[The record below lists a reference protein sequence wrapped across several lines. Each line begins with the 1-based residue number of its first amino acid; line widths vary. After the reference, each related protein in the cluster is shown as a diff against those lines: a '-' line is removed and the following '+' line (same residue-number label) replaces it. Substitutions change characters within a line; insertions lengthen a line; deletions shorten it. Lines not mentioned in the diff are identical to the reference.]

1 MTIFESP
8 RSQDKVIILKRISVF
23 ASCTEK
29 QLHLI
34 ADRTRL
40 VEYKKGEYVYRQG
53 DAANAFYIVSTGR
66 IRVFTRT
73 DGLERTLTYLHNGE
87 SFGEISLLTGET
99 HSVTVQAVN
108 DTLILQLEKNDFDDV
123 INRVPSLVLHLSR
136 LLSKRLRTK
145 EYTQQSSEATIVSIY
160 SAVKGTGCTVFA
172 VALAATLR
180 RETGQDAVVVD
191 LGGTT
196 ASQSGLYGTVAAGR
210 AQQVSQ
216 AGMAPEEQL
225 DVLLTRHPGGFHVLA
240 AGDLLSEEHGEQ
252 AIAPLLTAL
261 INRFVYVLVDLPAE
275 GSPAVLQALTQSDVI
290 YVLAD
295 TQREHVLQTKTLIQQ
310 VHASIGDAEQRVK
323 VVLNKV
329 EPVSERTGLFSLLQ
343 ASDERLTPAA
353 MAQELGQPI
362 NFTLPLLPTSAGAL
376 TIEELTRLLEDHT
389 APYALTLRRVAREL
403 GGLLVGLA
411 LGSGAALGLAHIGV
425 LKVIER
431 EKIPIDMIA
440 GSSIGAMVAGLWASG
455 HSAAQL
461 EELALRFKDPWG
473 ITKLFVLDLGIPMFS
488 FVTGMVSGVCVGML
502 AGFWTGLLF
511 GFMVCIAFGLVLG
524 PLSGG
529 PIQGARLLEKLKQ
542 DFGGKTFEETWLPL
556 KVIASNPM
564 AREEVVFDSG
574 DIAEAVR
581 ASVSIPGIFKPVI
594 RMGKICL
601 DGGVVNPIPVSVL
614 KRAGAHHVIAVNVFP
629 TTPEVMAHLEEAKRH
644 REEREAI
651 LASRSFP
658 VRFVAWLGQELRRSV
673 SPLIFD
679 VIMRSMQSMEYQ
691 IAEISC
697 READLILRPTVPSS
711 HWLEFFHPEKF
722 ILRGEEIALRHLPE
736 MRRLARMPERSVDK
750 PGGAP

>member
-1 MTIFESP
+1 MTIFEPP
-8 RSQDKVIILKRISVF
+8 RPQDKVIILKRISVF

-40 VEYKKGEYVYRQG
+40 VEYKKGEYIYRQG

-66 IRVFTRT
+66 LRVFTRT
-73 DGLERTLTYLHNGE
+73 DGVERTLTYLHNGE

-108 DTLILQLEKNDFDDV
+108 DTLILQLEKGDFDEV

-145 EYTQQSSEATIVSIY
+145 EYTQESSEATIASIY

-172 VALAATLR
+172 VALATSLK
-180 RETGQDAVVVD
+180 RETGQEAVVVD
-191 LGGTT
+191 LGGT
-196 ASQSGLYGTVAAGR
+196 ASSPAGLYGSSVPRLQRLLPVGA
-210 AQQVSQ
+210 
-216 AGMAPEEQL
+216 APEEQL
-225 DVLLTRHPGGFHVLA
+225 NAVLTRHPGGFHVLA
-240 AGDLLSEEHGEQ
+240 AGDLLSDEHGEQ

-261 INRFVYVLVDLPAE
+261 INRFVYVLIDLPAE
-275 GSPAVLQALTQSDVI
+275 ISPAVLKALTQSDVI
-290 YVLAD
+290 YLLAD
-295 TQREHVLQTKTLIQQ
+295 TQREHVIRTKALIQQ
-310 VHASIGDAEQRVK
+310 VQASVGDAEQRMK
-323 VVLNKV
+323 MVLNKV
-329 EPVSERTGLFSLLQ
+329 EPASERMGLFSLLQ
-343 ASDERLTPAA
+343 APDERLTPADVA
-353 MAQELGQPI
+353 RELGQPV

-376 TIEELTRLLEDHT
+376 TVEELAQLLADRS
-389 APYALTLRRVAREL
+389 APYALTLRRIAREL

-425 LKVIER
+425 LKIIER

-455 HSAAQL
+455 RSAAQL
-461 EELALRFKDPWG
+461 EEMALRFKDPWD
-473 ITKLFVLDLGIPMFS
+473 ITKLFVLDVGIPLFS
-488 FVTGMVSGVCVGML
+488 VATGVVAGLSVGIL

-511 GFMVCIAFGLVLG
+511 GFMVCIAFGFVLG

-529 PIQGARLLEKLKQ
+529 PIQGARLMEKLKQ
-542 DFGGKTFEETWLPL
+542 DFAGKTFEETWLPL

-564 AREEVVFDSG
+564 AREEVVFESG

-581 ASVSIPGIFKPVI
+581 ASVSIPGIFKPVT

-601 DGGVVNPIPVSVL
+601 DGGVVSPIPVSVL

-629 TTPEVMAHLEEAKRH
+629 TTPEVTAHLEEEKRH
-644 REEREAI
+644 REEREAA

-658 VRFVAWLGQELRRSV
+658 VRFAAWLGQELRRSV

-711 HWLEFFHPEKF
+711 HWLEFFNPEKF
-722 ILRGEEIALRHLPE
+722 IRRGEEITLQHLPE
-736 MRRLARMPERSVDK
+736 IRRLARMPEHSVDK
-750 PGGAP
+750 VESAP